1 MKPDHV
7 QPTRKFLQNK
17 MDAQQTINTL
27 LRLMITRG
35 GSDLFLTVGFPPA
48 IKVDGAI
55 APVSNQKLSPTH
67 MRELTRATM
76 NEKQWLSFEQES
88 EANFAISLSG
98 IGRFRVNAFVQRG
111 SYGLVVRLIT
121 QTIPNFDQLKLP
133 VVLKEVSM
141 AKRGL
146 VIIVG
151 GTGSGKSTSLAA
163 MIDYRNEHAQ
173 DHIIT
178 VEDPIEYLHE
188 HKKSIITQREV
199 GIDTANW
206 FSALKNTL
214 RQAPN
219 VILIGEVRD
228 RETMEHALMFAETG
242 HLCFTTL
249 HANSTNHA
257 IERIVNFFPKEAHHH
272 LLADLST
279 NLRAFVSQRLI
290 PHISGSG
297 RVAAIEILLHSPLIA
312 DLIGKGQVGE
322 IKEVMSRS
330 RELGMQTFD
339 QALFDLSENG
349 LITPDE
355 ALLNA
360 DSINDL
366 RLRFKLESKNSKNR
380 DVMSGTEHLDI
391 I

>member
-1 MKPDHV
+1 
-7 QPTRKFLQNK
+7 
-17 MDAQQTINTL
+17 MDAQQIINAL
-27 LRLMITRG
+27 LQLMRTRG
-35 GSDLFLTVGFPPA
+35 ASDLFLTVGFPPA
-48 IKVDGAI
+48 IKIDGAI
-55 APVSNQKLSPTH
+55 SPVSNQKLSAADL
-67 MRELTRATM
+67 RELTRVTM
-76 NEKQWLSFEQES
+76 NEKQWLAFEQQNES
-88 EANFAISLSG
+88 NFAISLSG

-111 SYGLVVRLIT
+111 SYGLVIRSIT
-121 QTIPNFDQLKLP
+121 QTIPNFEQLQLP
-133 VVLKEVSM
+133 PVLKEVAM

-146 VIIVG
+146 VIFVG

-188 HKKSIITQREV
+188 HKKSIITQREI
-199 GIDTANW
+199 GIDTADW

-242 HLCFTTL
+242 HLCLTTL
-249 HANSTNHA
+249 HANSTNQA

-279 NLRAFVSQRLI
+279 NIRAFVSQRLV

-297 RVAAIEILLHSPLIA
+297 RVAAIEVLLHSPLIA
-312 DLIGKGQVGE
+312 DLIGKGQVSE
-322 IKEVMSRS
+322 IKELMGRS

-339 QALFDLSENG
+339 QSLFDLAEKG
-349 LITPDE
+349 LISLDE

-366 RLRFKLESKNSKNR
+366 RLRFKLEGKASQNR
-380 DVMSGTEHLDI
+380 DVSSGIAHLDI

>member
-1 MKPDHV
+1 
-7 QPTRKFLQNK
+7 
-17 MDAQQTINTL
+17 MDAQQIIHTL
-27 LRLMITRG
+27 LQLMRTRG
-35 GSDLFLTVGFPPA
+35 ASDLFLTVGFPPA
-48 IKVDGAI
+48 IKIDGAI
-55 APVSNQKLSPTH
+55 SPVSNQKLSAVDL
-67 MRELTRATM
+67 RELTRVTM
-76 NEKQWLSFEQES
+76 NEKQWLDFEQQNES
-88 EANFAISLSG
+88 NFAISLSG

-111 SYGLVVRLIT
+111 SYGLVIRSIT
-121 QTIPNFDQLKLP
+121 QTIPNFEQLQLP
-133 VVLKEVSM
+133 PVLKEVAM

-146 VIIVG
+146 VIFVG

-188 HKKSIITQREV
+188 HKKSIITQREI
-199 GIDTANW
+199 GIDTADW

-242 HLCFTTL
+242 HLCLTTL
-249 HANSTNHA
+249 HANSTNQA

-279 NLRAFVSQRLI
+279 NIRAFVSQRLV

-297 RVAAIEILLHSPLIA
+297 RVAAIEVLLHSPLIA
-312 DLIGKGQVGE
+312 DLIGKGQVSE
-322 IKEVMSRS
+322 IKELMGRS

-339 QALFDLSENG
+339 QSLFDLAEKG
-349 LITPDE
+349 LISLDE

-360 DSINDL
+360 DSVNDL
-366 RLRFKLESKNSKNR
+366 RLRFKLEGKASQNR
-380 DVMSGTEHLDI
+380 DVSSGIQHLDI

>member
-1 MKPDHV
+1 
-7 QPTRKFLQNK
+7 
-17 MDAQQTINTL
+17 MDAQQIINAL
-27 LRLMITRG
+27 LQLMRTRG
-35 GSDLFLTVGFPPA
+35 ASDLFLTVGFPPA
-48 IKVDGAI
+48 IKIDGAI
-55 APVSNQKLSPTH
+55 SPVSNQKLSAVDL
-67 MRELTRATM
+67 RELTRVTM
-76 NEKQWLSFEQES
+76 NEKQWLAFEQENES
-88 EANFAISLSG
+88 NFAISLSG

-111 SYGLVVRLIT
+111 SYGLVIRSIT
-121 QTIPNFDQLKLP
+121 QTIPNFEQLQLP
-133 VVLKEVSM
+133 PVLKEVAM

-146 VIIVG
+146 VIFVG

-188 HKKSIITQREV
+188 HKKSIITQREI
-199 GIDTANW
+199 GIDTADW

-242 HLCFTTL
+242 HLCLTTL
-249 HANSTNHA
+249 HANSTNQA

-279 NLRAFVSQRLI
+279 NIRAFISQRLI

-297 RVAAIEILLHSPLIA
+297 RVAAIEVLLHSPLIA
-312 DLIGKGQVGE
+312 DLIGKGQVSE
-322 IKEVMSRS
+322 IKELMGRS

-339 QALFDLSENG
+339 QSLFDLAEKGFIS
-349 LITPDE
+349 LDD

-366 RLRFKLESKNSKNR
+366 RLRFKLEGKASQNR
-380 DVMSGTEHLDI
+380 DVSSGIAHLDI

>member
-1 MKPDHV
+1 
-7 QPTRKFLQNK
+7 
-17 MDAQQTINTL
+17 MDAQQIINAL
-27 LRLMITRG
+27 LQLMRTRG
-35 GSDLFLTVGFPPA
+35 ASDLFLTVGFPPA
-48 IKVDGAI
+48 IKIDGAI
-55 APVSNQKLSPTH
+55 SPVSNQKLSAADL
-67 MRELTRATM
+67 RELTRVTM
-76 NEKQWLSFEQES
+76 NEKQWLAFEQQNES
-88 EANFAISLSG
+88 NFAISLSG

-111 SYGLVVRLIT
+111 SYGLVIRSIT
-121 QTIPNFDQLKLP
+121 QTIPNFEQLQLP
-133 VVLKEVSM
+133 PVLKEVAM

-146 VIIVG
+146 VIFVG

-188 HKKSIITQREV
+188 HKKSIITQREI
-199 GIDTANW
+199 GIDTADW

-242 HLCFTTL
+242 HLCLTTL
-249 HANSTNHA
+249 HANSTNQA

-279 NLRAFVSQRLI
+279 NIRAFVSQRLV

-297 RVAAIEILLHSPLIA
+297 RVAAIEVLLHSPLIA
-312 DLIGKGQVGE
+312 DLIGKGQVSE
-322 IKEVMSRS
+322 IKELMGRS

-339 QALFDLSENG
+339 QSLFDLAEKG
-349 LITPDE
+349 LISLDE

-366 RLRFKLESKNSKNR
+366 RLRFKLEGKASQNR
-380 DVMSGTEHLDI
+380 DVSSGIEHLDI

>member
-1 MKPDHV
+1 
-7 QPTRKFLQNK
+7 
-17 MDAQQTINTL
+17 MDAQQIINAL
-27 LRLMITRG
+27 LQLMRTRG
-35 GSDLFLTVGFPPA
+35 ASDLFLTVGFPPA
-48 IKVDGAI
+48 IKIDGAI
-55 APVSNQKLSPTH
+55 SPVSNQKLSAADL
-67 MRELTRATM
+67 RELTRVTM
-76 NEKQWLSFEQES
+76 NEKQWLAFEQENES
-88 EANFAISLSG
+88 NFAISLSG

-111 SYGLVVRLIT
+111 SYGLVIRSIT
-121 QTIPNFDQLKLP
+121 QTIPNFEQLQLP
-133 VVLKEVSM
+133 PVLKEVAM

-146 VIIVG
+146 VIFVG

-188 HKKSIITQREV
+188 HKKSIITQREI
-199 GIDTANW
+199 GIDTADW

-242 HLCFTTL
+242 HLCLTTL
-249 HANSTNHA
+249 HANSTNQA

-279 NLRAFVSQRLI
+279 NIRAFVSQRLV

-297 RVAAIEILLHSPLIA
+297 RVAAIEVLLHSPLIA
-312 DLIGKGQVGE
+312 DLIGKGQVSE
-322 IKEVMSRS
+322 IKELMGRS

-339 QALFDLSENG
+339 QSLFDLAEKG
-349 LITPDE
+349 LISLDE

-366 RLRFKLESKNSKNR
+366 RLRFKLEGKASQNR
-380 DVMSGTEHLDI
+380 DVSSGIAHLDI